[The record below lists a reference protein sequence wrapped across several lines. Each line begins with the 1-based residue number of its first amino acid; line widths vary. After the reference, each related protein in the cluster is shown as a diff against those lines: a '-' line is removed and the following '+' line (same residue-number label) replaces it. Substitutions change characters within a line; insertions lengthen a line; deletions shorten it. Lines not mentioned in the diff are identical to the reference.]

1 MSQCDIGIGTHS
13 PSSISLSLS
22 SFLNDMYLHE
32 LKLTNFKNC
41 ESTDLQFSE
50 KVNCFVGLNGAGK
63 TNILDSIYYLSF
75 CKSFFG
81 ATDKQNIRHEQ
92 DFFAIHGVYS
102 HDEKDDELVSCVQ
115 KHDQKKSFRFNK
127 KEYDRLCDHIGKF
140 PLVMISPYDR
150 DLINEGSD
158 VRRKFIDGV
167 ISQFYPLYF
176 NALLK
181 YNRALLQRNMQLKQ
195 FSVSLQFDRELL
207 RLWDDQMAQ
216 QAEDIHAKRQQFLIE
231 FLPIFQHYY
240 EIVSGGTEKVDAVY
254 QSRLDENPLNVL
266 LEESLMQDRYSAYTN
281 VGIHK
286 DDLEFTLDGHPLKK
300 FGSQGQQKSFVVSIR
315 LAQFEFNYQKIGY
328 KPILLLDD
336 IFDKLD
342 DRRVMK
348 LVRLVGDEHFG
359 QVFITD
365 TQQQRM
371 EKLFE
376 NTSIDHKI
384 FEVVKG
390 QVKEIGG
397 GNGVL

>member
-1 MSQCDIGIGTHS
+1 
-13 PSSISLSLS
+13 
-22 SFLNDMYLHE
+22 MYLHE
-32 LKLTNFKNC
+32 LKLANFKNC
-41 ESTDLQFSE
+41 ESADMVLSE

-81 ATDKQNIRHEQ
+81 ATDKMNIRHNQ
-92 DFFAIHGVYS
+92 DFFSIHGLYS
-102 HDEKDDELVSCVQ
+102 HDEKEDELVSCIQ
-115 KHDQKKSFRFNK
+115 KRDAQKSFRFNK
-127 KEYDRLCDHIGKF
+127 KEYSRLSDHIGKF

-158 VRRKFIDGV
+158 LRRKFIDGV
-167 ISQFYPLYF
+167 ISQFDPLYL

-181 YNRALLQRNMQLKQ
+181 YNRALQQRNTQLKQ
-195 FSVSLQFDRELL
+195 FAETRTFDRDLL
-207 RLWDDQMAQ
+207 RLWDDQLIMNAG
-216 QAEDIHAKRQQFLIE
+216 DIHAKRQRFLEE

-240 EIVSGGTEKVDAVY
+240 EIVSGGNEQVGIGY
-254 QSRLDENPLNVL
+254 QSRLSEKPLREL
-266 LEESLMQDRYSAYTN
+266 LDESLNADCHSGYTN

-286 DDLEFTLDGHPLKK
+286 DDLEFELDGHQLKK

-342 DRRVMK
+342 DQRVMK
-348 LVRLVGDEHFG
+348 LVRLVGDNHFG

-365 TQQQRM
+365 TQRKRV
-371 EKLFE
+371 ECLFYDTDI
-376 NTSIDHKI
+376 NHKI
-384 FEVVKG
+384 FEVDKG
-390 QVKEIGG
+390 VVTEIGG
-397 GNGVL
+397 

>member
-1 MSQCDIGIGTHS
+1 
-13 PSSISLSLS
+13 
-22 SFLNDMYLHE
+22 MYLHE
-32 LKLTNFKNC
+32 LKLANFKNC
-41 ESTDLQFSE
+41 ESADMVLSE

-81 ATDKQNIRHEQ
+81 ATDKLNIRHNQ
-92 DFFAIHGVYS
+92 DFFSIHGLYS
-102 HDEKDDELVSCVQ
+102 HDDKDDELVSCIQ
-115 KHDQKKSFRFNK
+115 KRDAQKSFRFNK
-127 KEYDRLCDHIGKF
+127 KEYNRLSDHIGKF

-158 VRRKFIDGV
+158 LRRKFIDGV
-167 ISQFYPLYF
+167 ISQFDPLYL

-181 YNRALLQRNMQLKQ
+181 YNRALQQRNTQLKQ
-195 FSVSLQFDRELL
+195 FAETRTFDRDLL
-207 RLWDDQMAQ
+207 RLWDDQLIMNAG
-216 QAEDIHAKRQQFLIE
+216 DIHAKRQQFLKE

-240 EIVSGGTEKVDAVY
+240 EIVSGGNEQVGIVY
-254 QSRLDENPLNVL
+254 QSRLSEKPLREL
-266 LEESLMQDRYSAYTN
+266 LDESLNADCHSGYTN

-286 DDLEFTLDGHPLKK
+286 DDLEFELDGHQLKK

-342 DRRVMK
+342 DQRVMK
-348 LVRLVGDEHFG
+348 LVRLVGDNHFG

-365 TQQQRM
+365 TQRKRV
-371 EKLFE
+371 ESLFDDTDI
-376 NTSIDHKI
+376 NHKI
-384 FEVVKG
+384 FEVNKG
-390 QVKEIGG
+390 VVTEIGG
-397 GNGVL
+397 

>member
-1 MSQCDIGIGTHS
+1 
-13 PSSISLSLS
+13 
-22 SFLNDMYLHE
+22 MYLHE
-32 LKLTNFKNC
+32 LKLANFKNC
-41 ESTDLQFSE
+41 ESADMVLSE

-81 ATDKQNIRHEQ
+81 ATDKMNIRHNQ
-92 DFFAIHGVYS
+92 DFFSIHGLYS
-102 HDEKDDELVSCVQ
+102 HDEKEDELVSCIQ
-115 KHDQKKSFRFNK
+115 KRDAQKSFRFNK
-127 KEYDRLCDHIGKF
+127 KEYSRLSDHIGKF

-158 VRRKFIDGV
+158 LRRKFIDGV
-167 ISQFYPLYF
+167 ISQFDPLYL

-181 YNRALLQRNMQLKQ
+181 YNRALQQRNTQLKQ
-195 FSVSLQFDRELL
+195 FAETRTFDRDLL
-207 RLWDDQMAQ
+207 RLWDDQLIMN
-216 QAEDIHAKRQQFLIE
+216 AEDIHAKRQQFLKE

-240 EIVSGGTEKVDAVY
+240 EIVSGGNEQVGIGY
-254 QSRLDENPLNVL
+254 QSRLSEKPLREL
-266 LEESLMQDRYSAYTN
+266 LDESLNADCHSGYTN

-286 DDLEFTLDGHPLKK
+286 DDLEFELDGHQLKK

-342 DRRVMK
+342 DQRVMK
-348 LVRLVGDEHFG
+348 LVRLVGDNHFG

-365 TQQQRM
+365 TQRHRIQY
-371 EKLFE
+371 LLD
-376 NTSIDHKI
+376 NIDGNHKI
-384 FEVVKG
+384 FEMEQGRVKND
-390 QVKEIGG
+390 E
-397 GNGVL
+397 

>member
-1 MSQCDIGIGTHS
+1 
-13 PSSISLSLS
+13 
-22 SFLNDMYLHE
+22 MYLHE

-41 ESTDLQFSE
+41 ETADLLLSE

-81 ATDKQNIRHEQ
+81 ATDKLNIRHNQ

-102 HDEKDDELVSCVQ
+102 HDGKDDELVSCVQ
-115 KHDQKKSFRFNK
+115 KRDQKKSFRFNK
-127 KEYDRLCDHIGKF
+127 KEYDRLSEHIGKF
-140 PLVMISPYDR
+140 PLVMISPYDA
-150 DLINEGSD
+150 DLINDGSD
-158 VRRKFIDGV
+158 LRRKFIDGV
-167 ISQFYPLYF
+167 ISQFDPLYL

-195 FSVSLQFDRELL
+195 FAETRTFDRELL
-207 RLWDDQMAQ
+207 RLWDDQLSVSA
-216 QAEDIHAKRQQFLIE
+216 ADIHAKRKQFLE
-231 FLPIFQHYY
+231 DFLPIFQHYY
-240 EIVSGGTEKVDAVY
+240 EIVSGGTEKVSVVY
-254 QSRLDENPLNVL
+254 QSRLDEKPLHEL
-266 LEESLMQDRYSAYTN
+266 LEESLAHDRHSAYTN

-286 DDLEFTLDGHPLKK
+286 DDLDFALDGHPLKR

-315 LAQFEFNYQKIGY
+315 LAQFEFNYQRIGY

-342 DRRVMK
+342 DERVMK

-365 TQQQRM
+365 TQRNRV

-376 NTSIDHKI
+376 NTAISHKI
-384 FEVVKG
+384 FAVAKGEVS
-390 QVKEIGG
+390 EIGG
-397 GNGVL
+397 MS

>member
-1 MSQCDIGIGTHS
+1 
-13 PSSISLSLS
+13 
-22 SFLNDMYLHE
+22 MYLRE

-41 ESTDLQFSE
+41 ESADLLLSE
-50 KVNCFVGLNGAGK
+50 NVNCFVGLNGAGK

-75 CKSFFG
+75 CKSFFV

-102 HDEKDDELVSCVQ
+102 HEGKDDEMVSCVQ
-115 KHDQKKSFRFNK
+115 RRDAKKSFRFNK
-127 KEYDRLCDHIGKF
+127 KEYDRLSDHIGKF

-150 DLINEGSD
+150 DLINEGSEL
-158 VRRKFIDGV
+158 RRKFIDGV
-167 ISQFYPLYF
+167 ISQFDPLYL

-181 YNRALLQRNMQLKQ
+181 YNRALQQRNVQLKQ
-195 FSVSLQFDRELL
+195 FADARIFDRDLL
-207 RLWDDQMAQ
+207 RLWEDQMAQ
-216 QAEDIHAKRQQFLIE
+216 HATDIHDKRQRFLEE

-240 EIVSGGTEKVDAVY
+240 EIVSGGTEKVNVVY
-254 QSRLDENPLNVL
+254 QSRLSEKSLGDLF
-266 LEESLMQDRYSAYTN
+266 EESLMHDRYSTYTN

-336 IFDKLD
+336 VFDKLD
-342 DRRVMK
+342 DQRVMK
-348 LVRLVGDEHFG
+348 LVRLVGDDHFG

-365 TQQQRM
+365 TQRQRI

-376 NTSIDHKI
+376 DTAIDHKI
-384 FEVVKG
+384 FEVEKG
-390 QVKEIGG
+390 CVKEIGG
-397 GNGVL
+397 SDGLL

>member
-1 MSQCDIGIGTHS
+1 M
-13 PSSISLSLS
+13 LL
-22 SFLNDMYLHE
+22 
-32 LKLTNFKNC
+32 
-41 ESTDLQFSE
+41 SE

-81 ATDKQNIRHEQ
+81 AVDKQNIRHEQ

-102 HDEKDDELVSCVQ
+102 HDGKDDELVSCVQ
-115 KHDQKKSFRFNK
+115 KREAKKSFRFNK
-127 KEYDRLCDHIGKF
+127 KEYDRLSDHIGKF

-150 DLINEGSD
+150 DLINDGSD
-158 VRRKFIDGV
+158 LRRKFIDGV
-167 ISQFYPLYF
+167 ISQFDPLYL

-181 YNRALLQRNMQLKQ
+181 YNRALLQRNMQLKH
-195 FSVSLQFDRELL
+195 FAENRTFDRELL
-207 RLWDDQMAQ
+207 RLWEDQLAQ
-216 QAEDIHAKRQQFLIE
+216 TADDIHRKRHQFLE
-231 FLPIFQHYY
+231 DFLPIFQHYY
-240 EIVSGGTEKVDAVY
+240 EIVSGGTEKVNVVY
-254 QSRLDENPLNVL
+254 QSRLDEKPLNEL
-266 LEESLMQDRYSAYTN
+266 LEENLMQDRYSAYTN

-286 DDLEFTLDGHPLKK
+286 DDLEFTLDDHLLKR

-315 LAQFEFNYQKIGY
+315 LAQFEFNYQRIGY

-342 DRRVMK
+342 DQRVMK
-348 LVRLVGDEHFG
+348 LVRLVGDDHFG

-365 TQQQRM
+365 TQRQRI

-376 NTSIDHKI
+376 DTQINHKI

-397 GNGVL
+397 SDGLL

>member
-1 MSQCDIGIGTHS
+1 MSRVPKSCVPKSKT
-13 PSSISLSLS
+13 
-22 SFLNDMYLHE
+22 MYLHE
-32 LKLTNFKNC
+32 LKLANFKNC
-41 ESTDLQFSE
+41 EMADLLFSE
-50 KVNCFVGLNGAGK
+50 NVNCFVGLNGAGK

-81 ATDKQNIRHEQ
+81 ATDKQNIRHGE
-92 DFFAIHGVYS
+92 DFFAIHGTYCHS
-102 HDEKDDELVSCVQ
+102 DKDDELVSCVQ
-115 KHDQKKSFRFNK
+115 KRDAKKSFRFNK
-127 KEYDRLCDHIGKF
+127 KEYDRLSEHIGKF

-150 DLINEGSD
+150 DFINEGSD
-158 VRRKFIDGV
+158 LRRKFIDGV
-167 ISQFYPLYF
+167 IPQFDPLYL

-195 FSVSLQFDRELL
+195 FAERRIFDRELL
-207 RLWDDQMAQ
+207 RLWEDQLAQ
-216 QAEDIHAKRQQFLIE
+216 HANDIHAKRKQFLEE

-240 EIVSGGTEKVDAVY
+240 EIVSGGIEKVNVIY
-254 QSRLDENPLNVL
+254 QSRLDEKPLHEL
-266 LEESLMQDRYSAYTN
+266 LEECLMQDRYSGYTN

-286 DDLEFTLDGHPLKK
+286 DDLEFALDGHPLKR

-342 DRRVMK
+342 DQRVMK
-348 LVRLVGDEHFG
+348 LVRLVGDDHFG

-365 TQQQRM
+365 TQQNRV

-376 NTSIDHKI
+376 NTNINHKI

-390 QVKEIGG
+390 CVKEIGG